1 MATLSPSLRAKRGF
15 HRVGVSLGAALGASI
30 LAIGIYVSLERV
42 NSQQGQF
49 LALRCADEKL
59 IDAHQI
65 RAVSGPW
72 EEYRRHASP
81 TPDGLGRYKIT
92 TPEGTY
98 DVIAAAGSTEKEIY
112 EKVQAYLTKTGQI
125 RIDQLGC
132 GDAVLTASASD
143 VAASRNSGFSYSAA
157 LAIPL
162 GVAVLSSGLVALLA
176 YFSVAAVSWI
186 VRGFMRD

>member
-1 MATLSPSLRAKRGF
+1 MGTDLSPSMRAKRGF

-42 NSQQGQF
+42 NSQQGRF

-98 DVIAAAGSTEKEIY
+98 DVIAEAGSTEMEIY
-112 EKVQAYLTKTGQI
+112 TKVQTYEP
-125 RIDQLGC
+125 
-132 GDAVLTASASD
+132 
-143 VAASRNSGFSYSAA
+143 
-157 LAIPL
+157 LAKRL
-162 GVAVLSSGLVALLA
+162 VLSGLGALLGPA
-176 YFSVAAVSWI
+176 G
-186 VRGFMRD
+186 RP